1 MLNIN
6 KVSKIGFGT
15 WGLSGDA
22 YGSISKRKAKLLLDY
37 AFKKKFIFMIQLQ
50 VMDLGKLK

>member
-22 YGSISKRKAKLLLDY
+22 YGSISKEKLSYCLIMPL
-37 AFKKKFIFMIQLQ
+37 KKNLFL
-50 VMDLGKLK
+50 

>member
-1 MLNIN
+1 MLNIR

-22 YGSISKRKAKLLLDY
+22 YGSISKKNLNH
-37 AFKKKFIFMIQLQ
+37 
-50 VMDLGKLK
+50 